1 MRDVR
6 RSLLRLFIEIAKN
19 LFRNHEFVS
28 YIVKLPYYVIL
39 SPHEK
44 VSVYIAKGTLRSTNQ
59 TTAMLYAGSE
69 NSLYQL
75 SSLFFSEPFE
85 ISYKGKF
92 PFRQVNSL
100 VGLNRAR
107 DIVAIRVARPLSAR
121 YSKRNFLLLPNV
133 SFTLDLRKPME
144 QTIQRMSRRR
154 RRDFKKIEASGYTYE
169 IHRKSREALDF
180 FYWKMY
186 LPYAEKRFEKAAY
199 IKSLLESEIIYR
211 LNGGVLLVKKEKD
224 PVAGILFQ
232 IRGKTVLAWSLGV
245 YEGNQDL
252 VRATEAALLH
262 LITWAKAKGIEK
274 LDYGVSMPFLREGV
288 FIYKKEWGMSV
299 NEPLEQFLCALK
311 IDSLNEGFLAFL
323 QQNPFI
329 ISDHGLIKG
338 VLLLDESLNRVE
350 LGEVFSRYYL
360 PNLSSIIVLTYSRSP
375 PPKSI
380 DETDIEVICQKAIH
394 ELAKPLENLCSLIR
408 ERGYRVR
415 ATELEASRAQ
425 RSRSSRYDKQTGFC
439 HGES

>member
-1 MRDVR
+1 MQDAK
-6 RSLLRLFIEIAKN
+6 RSVLKVFIEIAKN
-19 LFRNHEFVS
+19 LSRNHEFVS
-28 YIVKLPYYVIL
+28 SIVKLPYHVIL

-44 VSVYIAKGTLRSTNQ
+44 ISVYVVKGTLRSTNQ

-75 SSLFFSEPFE
+75 SSLFFSQPFE
-85 ISYKGKF
+85 ISCKGKF
-92 PFRQVNSL
+92 PFRQMNSL

-133 SFTLDLRKPME
+133 NFTLDLRKPME

-169 IHRKSREALDF
+169 IHRKSSEALDF

-211 LNGGVLLVKKEKD
+211 LNGGVLLVKKGKD
-224 PVAGILFQ
+224 TLAGILFQ

-245 YEGNQDL
+245 YEGNQDH
-252 VRATEAALLH
+252 VRASEAALLY
-262 LITWAKAKGIEK
+262 LIKWAKTKGIQK

-288 FIYKKEWGMSV
+288 FAYKKEWGMSV
-299 NEPLEQFLCALK
+299 NEPLEQWLCALK
-311 IDSLNEGFLAFL
+311 IDSLTEGSLAFL

-329 ISDHGLIKG
+329 ISDRGLIKG
-338 VLLLDESLNRVE
+338 VVLLDESLNRVE
-350 LGEVFSRYYL
+350 LREVFSRYYL
-360 PNLSSIIVLTYSRSP
+360 PKLSSIIVLSYSRSP
-375 PPKSI
+375 PQKSI
-380 DETDIEVICQKAIH
+380 NETDSNAIYQKTIH
-394 ELAKPLENLCSLIR
+394 ELAKPLQNLCSLIR

-415 ATELEASRAQ
+415 ATELEAS
-425 RSRSSRYDKQTGFC
+425 S
-439 HGES
+439 